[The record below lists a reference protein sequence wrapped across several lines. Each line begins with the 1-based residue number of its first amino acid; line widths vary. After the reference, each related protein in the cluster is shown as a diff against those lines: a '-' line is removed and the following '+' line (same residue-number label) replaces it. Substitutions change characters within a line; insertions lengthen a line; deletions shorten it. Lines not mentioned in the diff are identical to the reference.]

1 MGPFRTMQTDFLD
14 AHERHWDDAERLHQA
29 ERWANADHLY
39 GMAAECGLKRLM
51 RHFNMPWDTA
61 NDRPVERQDRT
72 HVNVIWSRFEAYR
85 GGHVD
90 GAGYALSA
98 LNSFQDWQAEQRY
111 AHQSNFDRPRA
122 LAHQRGANEVRGL
135 VKRAQKD
142 GLI

>member
-1 MGPFRTMQTDFLD
+1 
-14 AHERHWDDAERLHQA
+14 
-29 ERWANADHLY
+29 
-39 GMAAECGLKRLM
+39 M

-90 GAGYALSA
+90 GAGYALSS

-142 GLI
+142 GFI

>member
-29 ERWANADHLY
+29 ERGANAYHLY
-39 GMAAECGLKRLM
+39 GMAAECGQKRLM
-51 RHFNMPWDTA
+51 RLFGMPWDSVKY
-61 NDRPVERQDRT
+61 RPVEKQDYT
-72 HVNVIWSRFEAYR
+72 HANGIWPRFEAYR
-85 GGHVD
+85 CGHHD

-98 LNSFQDWQAEQRY
+98 QNSFQDWLVQQRY
-111 AHQSNFDRPRA
+111 AHQSNFDQTRA
-122 LAHQRGANEVRGL
+122 QAHQRGAKEVRDL